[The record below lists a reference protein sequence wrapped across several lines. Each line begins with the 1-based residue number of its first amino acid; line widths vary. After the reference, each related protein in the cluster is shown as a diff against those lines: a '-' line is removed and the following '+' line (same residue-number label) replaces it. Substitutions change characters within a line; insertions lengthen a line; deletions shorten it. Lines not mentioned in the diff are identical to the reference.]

1 VTIRSI
7 LVLLG
12 SLALCLGV
20 GYVGGRVT
28 YAQIPTWYALLAKPA
43 GTPPNWAFPVIWNI
57 LYVMMG
63 VSLWLLWK
71 SEAEASPKKLA
82 IGLFFI
88 QLALN
93 AAWAPVF
100 FGLHQPWLA
109 LAIIVALGFC
119 IIATIA
125 AALPVNRAA
134 ALLLIPYLVWVI
146 YATALNG
153 GIAVLNS

>member
-1 VTIRSI
+1 
-7 LVLLG
+7 
-12 SLALCLGV
+12 
-20 GYVGGRVT
+20 
-28 YAQIPTWYALLAKPA
+28 
-43 GTPPNWAFPVIWNI
+43 
-57 LYVMMG
+57 MMG

-134 ALLLIPYLVWVI
+134 SVALYPLPGVGDLCDGAQWGDSRSQLMI
-146 YATALNG
+146 ALCLRTWLRSR
-153 GIAVLNS
+153 IRRDRAQDPDEKCR